1 MPDPPANRVVLVVS
15 AALFGWLV
23 LGPVAPGAAGQAVDA
38 PPLRRAGAAT
48 AEITPV
54 PGFPNGGHGRAG
66 KVARGYWGSLWAT
79 AFYFE
84 DAAGRGLALVS
95 CDLFAIPAG
104 LHAQVAARLLTSSEG
119 EPVVDL
125 PPERLLIAATHT
137 HHGPG
142 NYLSSAVYNS
152 QGSAKGGFSRDLR
165 EFLVAQVTAAI
176 HRAVVDA
183 RQDVVFA
190 LDVVTSTL
198 PPTVL
203 SNRSP
208 TTFLRDRRSQEIMQA
223 LGTGIS
229 PDPRDC
235 AAARQPDEPK
245 AHWDRPG
252 CPRLRA
258 VDRNVTALRLTR
270 RRRLDAVALFV
281 NAHPTVLR
289 AGTAVNAA
297 DIFGVVRTALA
308 DVTPIVAFF
317 NGTEGDVVT
326 RRTARTARD
335 VVELGRVFAAH
346 VRPALAQA
354 GTAIDPS
361 SGVSGRLH
369 FARPGESEPTRAGDR
384 RLAGSALAGV
394 ATIGGPEADRTWIG
408 RLGLAGPTVQPPR
421 GEHGVKVG
429 ALGWFQRLIAGPRDF
444 PQALPLGHLNVGS
457 FRIVSTPVEA
467 STAAG
472 WGIRQA
478 LGGAPHGAL
487 EIVSL
492 ANEYASY
499 LASED
504 EYQAQDYMGASTF
517 WGPQQAEFIAAVLAR
532 LSHEAPGVSGTP
544 GPDRPGTVKTFGAS
558 RVGRRRRLATDGFGR
573 LLEGGLVPRSLLPSF
588 EWCEG
593 PTPLVAAGERTVVV
607 VPASGGP
614 ADSAGVLVVLRGP
627 PAPSL
632 ARWAAVWMTPLWTPV
647 TGSYQ
652 FTVTTGTQQFQ
663 SDEFTVGESPQSACP
678 PLERN

>member
-1 MPDPPANRVVLVVS
+1 
-15 AALFGWLV
+15 
-23 LGPVAPGAAGQAVDA
+23 
-38 PPLRRAGAAT
+38 
-48 AEITPV
+48 
-54 PGFPNGGHGRAG
+54 
-66 KVARGYWGSLWAT
+66 VARGYWGSLRVT

-104 LHAQVAARLLTSSEG
+104 LHAQVAARLHTLSAG

-125 PPERLLIAATHT
+125 PAERLLIAASHT

-152 QGSAKGGFSRDLR
+152 QASAKSGFSRDLR
-165 EFLVAQVTAAI
+165 EFLVAQVTTAI
-176 HRAVVDA
+176 QRAVVDA

-198 PPTVL
+198 PATLL

-208 TTFLRDRRSQEIMQA
+208 TTFMRDRRSHDIMQA
-223 LGTGIS
+223 LGIGIS
-229 PDPRDC
+229 PDPRTC

-245 AHWDRPG
+245 AHWALEG

-270 RRRLDAVALFV
+270 RGRLDAVALFV
-281 NAHPTVLR
+281 NAHPTVLPG
-289 AGTAVNAA
+289 GTAVNAA
-297 DIFGVVRTALA
+297 DIFGVVRTELA
-308 DVTPIVAFF
+308 DVTPVVAFF

-346 VRPALAQA
+346 VRPALARA
-354 GTAIDPS
+354 GTPIDLS

-384 RLAGSALAGV
+384 RLTRSALAGV
-394 ATIGGPEADRTWIG
+394 ATIGGPEGDRTWIG
-408 RLGLAGPTVQPPR
+408 RLGFAGPTVQPPH

-429 ALGWFQRLIAGPRDF
+429 ALGWFRRLIAGPRDF

-457 FRIVSTPVEA
+457 FRIAWTSTEA

-492 ANEYASY
+492 ANGYASY

-532 LSHEAPGVSGTP
+532 LSHEPPGVSGTP
-544 GPDRPGTVKTFGAS
+544 GPDRPGKAAMFGAS
-558 RVGRRRRLATDGFGR
+558 GVGRRRRLAADGFGR
-573 LLEGGLVPRSLLPSF
+573 LLEGGLVPRGRLPSF

-593 PTPLVAAGERTVVV
+593 PTPVVAVGERTVVV
-607 VPASGGP
+607 VPIDGGP
-614 ADSAGVLVVLRGP
+614 NDTAGVLVVLRGP
-627 PAPSL
+627 PAPGV
-632 ARWAAVWMTPLWTPV
+632 ARWGAVWMTPLWTPV
-647 TGSYQ
+647 TGHYR
-652 FTVTTGTQQFQ
+652 FEVTTGIHQIQ
-663 SDEFTVGESPQSACP
+663 SDEFTVGESPPPACP
-678 PLERN
+678 PRERN